1 MEFTL
6 LQFRVGAREGVHRYV
21 LQICKGHGG
30 ILKCVK
36 LKEPISFGMVDELA
50 FQKYLAMKQF
60 LFLGEQKHNN

>member
-1 MEFTL
+1 MRPSVNTHQQKEC
-6 LQFRVGAREGVHRYV
+6 
-21 LQICKGHGG
+21 IKGHGG

-60 LFLGEQKHNN
+60 LFLGELFEKPQYSMR